1 MCREWFLKPR
11 TIELRILEKL
21 QPFYCLITKEVTM
34 TAAEKA
40 YKRKV
45 AAETA
50 NMTEEE
56 KTEIYGS

>member
-1 MCREWFLKPR
+1 
-11 TIELRILEKL
+11 
-21 QPFYCLITKEVTM
+21 M
-34 TAAEKA
+34 TAAKKA

-56 KTEIYGS
+56 KQKYMAAEEMTQKFEKLVRELYQ